1 MTRARSRRVTRS
13 KARLGVQK
21 SRDRVLKYVAVRT
34 SVADS
39 PRLWIWVILVAT
51 PHEYLSRMVPAEPQ
65 IMYIFYKPFS
75 FRTMITEQ
83 CWLTWVCNVMRM
95 LDLLTGKE
103 SNPLKR
109 SERSTLL
116 NARQHH
122 SVHPVGHRAGKCRT
136 ARAHVAQCKLQA
148 LVYDTLPPTT
158 AIVDYVI
165 GLEKL
170 SANQQFLGDAQTAVS
185 L

>member
-1 MTRARSRRVTRS
+1 
-13 KARLGVQK
+13 
-21 SRDRVLKYVAVRT
+21 
-34 SVADS
+34 
-39 PRLWIWVILVAT
+39 
-51 PHEYLSRMVPAEPQ
+51 
-65 IMYIFYKPFS
+65 
-75 FRTMITEQ
+75 
-83 CWLTWVCNVMRM
+83 MRM

-148 LVYDTLPPTT
+148 LVYDILPPTT